1 MEVLEFTEF
10 LEDEKIN
17 PSPKIMSEIND
28 NIVDGNKITNIKF
41 KTLFEDLVDQEIKS
55 FIIWII

>member
-1 MEVLEFTEF
+1 MEVLEFIEF

-55 FIIWII
+55 FIIRII

>member
-55 FIIWII
+55 FIIRII